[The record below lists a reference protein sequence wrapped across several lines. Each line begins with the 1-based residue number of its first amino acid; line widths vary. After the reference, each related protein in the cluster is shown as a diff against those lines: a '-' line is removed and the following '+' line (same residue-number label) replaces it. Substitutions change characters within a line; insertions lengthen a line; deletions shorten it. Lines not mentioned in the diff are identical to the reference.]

1 MKEKDNRCIDCSYLT
16 LEGDCTNIETT
27 KDLRGMFKRSSN
39 RIIHPEVSWCVNI
52 EIKKEK
58 ERKQNDKD

>member
-1 MKEKDNRCIDCSYLT
+1 MKNKDSRCIDCKYLT
-16 LEGDCTNIETT
+16 LEGDCTNPETT
-27 KDLRGMFKRSSN
+27 RDLRGMFKRKGSN

-58 ERKQNDKD
+58 EKR